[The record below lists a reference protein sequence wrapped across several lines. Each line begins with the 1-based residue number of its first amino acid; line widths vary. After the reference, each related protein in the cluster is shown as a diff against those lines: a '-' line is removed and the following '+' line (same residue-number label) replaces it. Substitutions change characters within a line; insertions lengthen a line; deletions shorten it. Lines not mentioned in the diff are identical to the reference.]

1 MNFTV
6 NQWAILALV
15 LVLGW
20 LLGLMSRSGGG
31 KWRRD
36 YERERAEH
44 AKLRAEHDA
53 RVAAANKRIAE
64 LERHEPHVGAGTAG
78 GIAAAASGR
87 RDDLTRIDGINAAEE
102 TRLNDSGYHSLRDIA
117 AMSADQEA
125 ALEARLG
132 YGRGRIAEQR
142 WREQADALAR
152 GRTWDGTAA
161 TDRRV

>member
-1 MNFTV
+1 MSFTI

-20 LLGLMSRSGGG
+20 VLGLLSRPGGG
-31 KWRRD
+31 RWRRE

-44 AKLRAEHDA
+44 AALRADHDA

-78 GIAAAASGR
+78 AVAAAASGR
-87 RDDLTRIDGINAAEE
+87 RDDLTRVAGINSAEE
-102 TRLNDSGYHSLRDIA
+102 TRLNDAGIHSFRDIA
-117 AMSADQEA
+117 ALTAQDEA

-132 YGRGRIAEQR
+132 YGRGRIAAEH
-142 WREQADALAR
+142 WREQADALAH
-152 GRTWDGTAA
+152 GRTWVRS
-161 TDRRV
+161 TDPRPL